1 MSPPWSRRH
10 DVIVLSHDGIGLCL
24 GGSGRLRQLAEASAQ
39 PLTELEQ
46 QAPAL
51 GLRRVRILLSN
62 QLLRYTVLP
71 WQVGVYSEADWQA
84 LAAHQFRQQYGTAAE
99 GWDLR
104 VSLQGYAQ
112 PAVACALDAGLIAQ
126 LTAIA
131 RSAGWTLL
139 SIEPA
144 LMAVFNRHRARLAQA
159 DQWLLIVEPQRLVL
173 AQLGAG
179 TWQHFYVDSPLAGEE
194 ATSAQRLI
202 SQALHLQGATA
213 PKAIACFGPSAMLPT
228 QLAEGLP
235 LLRLPS
241 HITDG
246 QRDDSHLH
254 LLAGVA

>member
-1 MSPPWSRRH
+1 MSPLWSRRH
-10 DVIVLSHDGIGLCL
+10 DVIVLSHDSIGLCL
-24 GGSGRLRQLAEASAQ
+24 GGSGRLRQLAEASAE
-39 PLTELEQ
+39 PLAELER

-62 QLLRYTVLP
+62 HWLRYSVLP
-71 WQVGVYSEADWQA
+71 WQAGVYSAADWRA
-84 LAAHQFRQQYGTAAE
+84 LAMHQFRQQYGAAAE

-104 VSLQGYAQ
+104 VSLQGYGQ

-126 LTAIA
+126 LTTIA
-131 RSAGWTLL
+131 RSTGWTLL
-139 SIEPA
+139 GIEPA

-159 DQWLLIVEPQRLVL
+159 DHWLLMAEPQRLVL

-179 TWQHFYVDSPLAGEE
+179 VWQHFYIDSPLAGEE
-194 ATSAQRLI
+194 PASAQRLI

-213 PKAIACFGPSAMLPT
+213 PVAIACFGPAAMLPT
-228 QLAEGLP
+228 QLAEGIP
-235 LLRLPS
+235 LLRLPAYL
-241 HITDG
+241 TGG

>member
-1 MSPPWSRRH
+1 MSPLWSRRH
-10 DVIVLSHDGIGLCL
+10 DVIVLSQDGIGLCMA
-24 GGSGRLRQLAEASAQ
+24 GSGRLRQLAQASEP
-39 PLTELEQ
+39 PLTALEQ

-51 GLRRVRILLSN
+51 GLRRVRIILSN

-71 WQVGVYSEADWQA
+71 WQVGVYSEADWRA

-99 GWDLR
+99 GWELR
-104 VSLQGYAQ
+104 VSLQGYGQ
-112 PAVACALDAGLIAQ
+112 PAVACALDTGLSAQ

-139 SIEPA
+139 GIEPA
-144 LMAVFNRHRARLAQA
+144 LMAVFNRHRARLSQA
-159 DQWLLIVEPQRLVL
+159 DHWLLMAEPQRLVL

-179 TWQHFYVDSPLAGEE
+179 AWQHFYIDSPLAGEE
-194 ATSAQRLI
+194 VASAQRLI
-202 SQALHLQGATA
+202 GQALHLQGAAVPT
-213 PKAIACFGPSAMLPT
+213 AIACFGPAAILPT
-228 QLAEGLP
+228 QLAEAIP

-241 HITDG
+241 YITGG

>member
-1 MSPPWSRRH
+1 MSPLWSRRH
-10 DVIVLSHDGIGLCL
+10 DVLVLSHDGIGLCMA
-24 GGSGRLRQLAEASAQ
+24 GSGRLHQLAEASAQ
-39 PLTELEQ
+39 PLAELAQE
-46 QAPAL
+46 APAL

-62 QLLRYTVLP
+62 HWLRYAVLS
-71 WQVGVYSEADWQA
+71 WQVGIYSNADWCA
-84 LAAHQFRQQYGTAAE
+84 LAMHQFRQQYGATAE

-104 VSLQGYAQ
+104 VSLQGYGQ

-144 LMAVFNRHRARLAQA
+144 LMAVFNRHRARLAQSHH
-159 DQWLLIVEPQRLVL
+159 WLLMAEPQRLVL

-179 TWQHFYVDSPLAGEE
+179 SWQHFYVDSPLAGEE
-194 ATSAQRLI
+194 AASAQRLI
-202 SQALHLQGATA
+202 GQALHLRGATA
-213 PKAIACFGPSAMLPT
+213 PTAIACFGPSVMLPT
-228 QLAEGLP
+228 QLAEGIP

-241 HITDG
+241 YITDG